1 MKDIKKSLVLFL
13 LVLLCIPV
21 RTAYAA
27 EKPATPA
34 LKSAVSSSYNSVRLT
49 WGKVS
54 GADGYYVYHKTSGN
68 SWKRI
73 KDITSGSTVSCTDT
87 GLTCGTKYAYT
98 VKAYFK
104 KGKEKVFGGYSKKGI
119 SCTPVPQKPD
129 LESVTKKSSGSVSIK
144 WKKVS
149 GAGGYY
155 IYRKIP
161 GGSWKRVKI
170 ITSGST
176 VSYTDTGLKTGET
189 YIFTVK
195 AYRKVNGKII
205 SSSYDKT
212 GLKITLPLFA
222 DSVSLSESSDTRIR
236 ISWDACR
243 DVQAYEVWRSI
254 TRNGGYTRVRTTEKL
269 SFTDTGLT
277 KGMTYYYKVRAY
289 KKKNDTV
296 IYGEWSKVK
305 SLSLPKTYVSGKY
318 DSGKYIKPLTK
329 GINIYI
335 VGDSTTRNY
344 ASNGIFSSGSTNPH
358 GSWGEYLQEFFN
370 SEKVQVNNYGL
381 SGRSSRSFINE
392 GYLNKVKK
400 TIKQGDYLFIQ
411 FGHNDRTYFDSR
423 IYTPLGT
430 ADRNGI
436 YPVTA
441 GKKIV
446 TPDEYKNTCGNQWYS
461 PKGGTFKWYLYQ
473 YVNTALDAGAIPV
486 LVTPV
491 SRMYFSD
498 SGKILPHHDDLSIP
512 AARRTDSYVKAV
524 KQVYK
529 EFREKGKEIYL
540 LDMFDDTRSLYETA
554 YKADS
559 RASGNSSPL
568 AAQLFDTDDITHS
581 SKLGGFILA
590 AQMTVEIRESGMGLA
605 SRIKVPKNVTSIA
618 ADEKT
623 VALTVNHLSEVSGYA
638 LTLSHDKYT
647 AKKSDY
653 WTKIAQKL
661 INELK

>member
-1 MKDIKKSLVLFL
+1 MKDIKISFVLFL

-49 WGKVS
+49 WERVS

-68 SWKRI
+68 LWKQI

-87 GLTCGTKYAYT
+87 GLKCGTKYTYT

-104 KGKEKVFGGYSKKGI
+104 KEKEKVFGEYSRKGI
-119 SCTPVPQKPD
+119 SCTPVPQKPE
-129 LESVTKKSSGSVSIK
+129 LESVIKKSSGSVSIK
-144 WKKVS
+144 WKKVA

-170 ITSGST
+170 ITLAST
-176 VSYTDTGLKTGET
+176 VSYTDTGLTTGET

-195 AYRKVNGKII
+195 AYRKVDGQII

-222 DSVSLSESSDTRIR
+222 GNVSLSKSSDTRIR

-243 DVQAYEVWRSI
+243 DAQAYEVWRSI
-254 TRNGGYTRVRTTEKL
+254 TRNGGYTRIRTTESL

-296 IYGEWSKVK
+296 IYGEWSKIK
-305 SLSLPKTYVSGKY
+305 SLSLPKAYVSDKH

-344 ASNGIFSSGSTNPH
+344 ASNGIFSSGSTNSH

-370 SEKVQVNNYGL
+370 SEKVQVNDYGL

-411 FGHNDRTYFDSR
+411 FGHNDRTFSNSR
-423 IYTPLGT
+423 VYTPLGT
-430 ADRNGI
+430 EDRNGR

-441 GKKIV
+441 GQKSA
-446 TPDEYKNTCGNQWYS
+446 TPDEYKNICGNQWYS
-461 PKGGTFKWYLYQ
+461 PKSGTFKWYLYQ
-473 YVNTALDAGAIPV
+473 YVNTALNAGAIPV

-498 SGKILPHHDDLSIP
+498 SGKIRPHHDDLSIP
-512 AARRTDSYVKAV
+512 VAKRTDSYVKAV
-524 KQVYK
+524 KQVYH

-540 LDMFDDTRSLYETA
+540 LDMFDDTRSLYEAA

-559 RASGNSSPL
+559 RASGNLSPL
-568 AAQLFDTDDITHS
+568 TAQLFDTDDSTHS

-590 AQMTVEIRESGMGLA
+590 AQMTVEIRKSGMGLA